1 MSPSRWTPCYIYIL
15 HLHSRPRANILFR
28 LVSFRR
34 LAYLL
39 GSALLQELFIL
50 NTSIISA
57 YTGGSAWIY
66 YMYLFFV
73 AAFGSLS
80 FFTVVLM

>member
-1 MSPSRWTPCYIYIL
+1 MFTFYTSTPVL
-15 HLHSRPRANILFR
+15 GANILFR

-34 LAYLL
+34 LAHLL

-50 NTSIISA
+50 NTSIILA

-66 YMYLFFV
+66 YMYLFCCC
-73 AAFGSLS
+73 LR
-80 FFTVVLM
+80 